1 MSSDGTPLSGQNV
14 TIYHYL
20 NGARYNDTTTATNQS
35 GQIAF
40 ITSFNSSGQRTY
52 YAAFAGDSS
61 YQTSTSSVVTVT
73 AVDPTPTPRAT
84 QLSLSADNS
93 TPAANQSF
101 TVSGTLT
108 TNGTA
113 VPNEQIT
120 LQSASNGSV
129 TLGTPTTTANGSYS
143 LTVSI
148 PTQGNYTLQASFNGD
163 SSYASSNASLP
174 ITVGSSQSTA
184 GTSRYTPTKWV
195 GVAIQ
200 RAHELLTPDML
211 AYMEAN
217 HWGLWLETTPLWD
230 GAGDYSGNNNVNA
243 TVADFKT
250 KLIRS

>member
-1 MSSDGTPLSGQNV
+1 MTASVTVTAAAPTPTPSPTPTPTPLDPPTNLTLSVNNSTPTVNQKVTFTATLSSDGTPLSGQNV

-163 SSYASSNASLP
+163 SSYASSNASLLM
-174 ITVGSSQSTA
+174 TVGSPQSA
-184 GTSRYTPTKWV
+184 GTSRFTPNKWV
-195 GVAIQ
+195 GVDIQ
-200 RAHELLTPDML
+200 R
-211 AYMEAN
+211 
-217 HWGLWLETTPLWD
+217 
-230 GAGDYSGNNNVNA
+230 S
-243 TVADFKT
+243 
-250 KLIRS
+250 